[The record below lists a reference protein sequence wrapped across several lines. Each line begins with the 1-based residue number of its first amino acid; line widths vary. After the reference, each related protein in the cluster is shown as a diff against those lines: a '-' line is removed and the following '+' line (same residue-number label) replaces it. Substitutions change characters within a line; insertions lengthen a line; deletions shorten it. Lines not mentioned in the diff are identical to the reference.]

1 MKTAF
6 SGPLIVYGDR
16 PPPGTGVTGSNNP
29 DKAPSVFW
37 GGTMLLD
44 PRGSYNNT
52 RSGILGFLGSSGPIF
67 AIDAVPSALPA
78 AVNSMAAVQVPVA
91 GTPLTLVTTNGAGIT
106 VQSAAT
112 VYWPSGNTIPASA
125 LIIDSAP
132 ATIGFGRAGQ
142 GNSSQNVVKAYDPTT
157 LLARNV
163 RIKSVGVDTGATFT
177 VAGYDI
183 YGYPMSEAI
192 TGAGA
197 GATASGKKAFKFV
210 TSITPSGTLSGSNV
224 SASQGDVYGFPLQN
238 TGWPYIDIYWGAPPA
253 PFITSTTGWLA
264 AVTTSPATTT
274 TGDVRGTYA
283 VQSASD
289 GTNRL
294 TVLITV
300 PLALM
305 SNSNPSV
312 GLFGVT
318 QA

>member
-37 GGTMLLD
+37 GGTALLD

-52 RSGILGFLGSSGPIF
+52 RSGTVGFAGGTGDIVVL
-67 AIDAVPSALPA
+67 DAVPSTLSAG
-78 AVNSMAAVQVPVA
+78 VTTMAAAQVPVA
-91 GTPLTLVTTNGAGIT
+91 GTPLTLVTTSGLGIT
-106 VQSAAT
+106 VQAAAT
-112 VYWPSGNTIPASA
+112 VYWPSGNTVPAGA

-132 ATIGFGRAGQ
+132 ATTGFGRAGQ
-142 GNSSQNVVKAYDPTT
+142 GNSSQNVVKLYDPTT

-163 RIKSVGVDTGATFT
+163 RVKSAGSDVGATFT

-197 GATASGKKAFKFV
+197 GSTASGKKAFKFV

-224 SASQGDVYGFPLQN
+224 SAAPGDVYGFPLQN
-238 TGWPYIDIYWGAPPA
+238 QGWPFISIFWGAPPA
-253 PFITSTTGWLA
+253 TGISSTTGWTG

-283 VQSASD
+283 TQTASD

-294 TVLITV
+294 TILVTMPVAL
-300 PLALM
+300 LA
-305 SNSNPSV
+305 NANPAV

-318 QA
+318 QV

>member
-52 RSGILGFLGSSGPIF
+52 RSGILGFLASSGPICVL
-67 AIDAVPSALPA
+67 DAVPSTLPA

-91 GTPLTLVTTNGAGIT
+91 ATPLTLVTTNGAGIT
-106 VQSAAT
+106 VQAAAT
-112 VYWPSGNTIPASA
+112 VYWPAGNTIPAGA

-157 LLARNV
+157 MLARNV
-163 RIKSVGVDTGATFT
+163 IIKSVGNDTAATFT

-183 YGYPMSEAI
+183 YGYAMSEAI
-192 TGAGA
+192 TGASGGNA
-197 GATASGKKAFKFV
+197 NGKKAFKFI

-224 SASQGDVYGFPLQN
+224 SAAQGDVYGFPLQN
-238 TGWPYIDIYWGAPPA
+238 QAWPFIDIYWGAPPA

-274 TGDVRGTYA
+274 TGDVRGTYG
-283 VQSASD
+283 VQSASN
-289 GTNRL
+289 GTSRL
-294 TVLITV
+294 TILITV
-300 PLALM
+300 PLSLI
-305 SNSNPSV
+305 SNANPNV

-318 QA
+318 QV

>member
-37 GGTMLLD
+37 GGTALID

-52 RSGILGFLGSSGPIF
+52 RSGIMGFAGGTGDIVVL
-67 AIDAVPSALPA
+67 DAVPSTLSA
-78 AVNSMAAVQVPVA
+78 AVTTMAAAQVPVA
-91 GTPLTLVTTNGAGIT
+91 GTPLTLVTTSGSGIT
-106 VQSAAT
+106 VQAAAT
-112 VYWPSGNTIPASA
+112 VFWPAGNTIPAGA
-125 LIIDSAP
+125 LIIDTAP
-132 ATIGFGRAGQ
+132 ATLGFGRAGQ
-142 GNSSQNVVKAYDPTT
+142 GDSSQNVVKLYDPTT

-163 RIKSVGVDTGATFT
+163 RIKSAGNDSAATFT

-192 TGAGA
+192 TGVNTS
-197 GATASGKKAFKFV
+197 TASGKKAFKFV

-224 SASQGDVYGFPLQN
+224 SAAPGDVYGLPLQN
-238 TGWPYIDIYWGAPPA
+238 QGWPFISIFWGAPPA
-253 PFITSTTGWLA
+253 TNVSATTGWLA

-289 GTNRL
+289 GTSRL
-294 TVLITV
+294 SVLITMPV
-300 PLALM
+300 GLIA
-305 SNSNPSV
+305 NANPSV

-318 QA
+318 QV